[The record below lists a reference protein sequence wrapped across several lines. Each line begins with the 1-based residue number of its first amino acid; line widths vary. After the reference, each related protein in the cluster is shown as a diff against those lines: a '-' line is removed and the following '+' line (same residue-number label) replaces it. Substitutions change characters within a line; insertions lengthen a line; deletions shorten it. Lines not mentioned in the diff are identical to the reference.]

1 MCGDVAVVVPRCHD
15 RAIMRRRFSL
25 TSAVTFVLLA
35 ACALVC
41 LSPTVSGFRAPAA
54 GAAGLHIS
62 PGGVAGDLASAHSDS
77 LDPGVEGPG
86 STNSSTLGPHA
97 HAASHHSVKPT
108 NGTTKNGASS
118 VHIVFTQAGAERW
131 DALVG
136 ATFPK
141 DVPCSLGERAPPDS
155 TVEATNTSPATVDC
169 KVQISFGNLSAARAQ
184 QFASS
189 L

>member
-1 MCGDVAVVVPRCHD
+1 MC
-15 RAIMRRRFSL
+15 RRFSL

-41 LSPTVSGFRAPAA
+41 LSPSVSGFRTPAA
-54 GAAGLHIS
+54 AAAGLHRA
-62 PGGVAGDLASAHSDS
+62 PGGIITDLAGGS
-77 LDPGVEGPG
+77 G
-86 STNSSTLGPHA
+86 STNSSPLGPHA
-97 HAASHHSVKPT
+97 HATSHHSAKPT

-131 DALVG
+131 DALVC
-136 ATFPK
+136 ANYPK
-141 DVPCSLGERAPPDS
+141 DVPSPLGERAPPDP
-155 TVEATNTSPATVDC
+155 TVEATDTSVGTVDST
-169 KVQISFGNLSAARAQ
+169 VQISFGNISAAQAQ